1 MSNVALP
8 QLNLFFNLTTI
19 NIPSFVV
26 LCWGMLILVT
36 ISEPKRN
43 IVCDFALIKA
53 LQMSLMSNTFLL
65 CYRIWCT
72 QIQQHYLML
81 RIRMAIRLVV
91 SIHALMMPL
100 FDIIS
105 ICIIIIVP
113 WKINQRRKI
122 SLLI

>member
-8 QLNLFFNLTTI
+8 QLILLLNLTNI

-36 ISEPKRN
+36 ISEPKKN
-43 IVCDFALIKA
+43 IVYDFVLIKA